1 MRNRHRAGKKPELEA
16 LGRMVVA
23 IFTSLIDAEHFNFA
37 N

>member
-1 MRNRHRAGKKPELEA
+1 MELGEDPS
-16 LGRMVVA
+16 GDPGEMVVV